1 MKSIPTLTIVIPT
14 YRRTE
19 FLALS
24 LDSLYAQTPRPYLH
38 AAIVV
43 DNSKVP
49 DPQVKLICSLPKY
62 SPMTIQY
69 IHQPEPGASNARNLG
84 AAITDSPWIGFIDDD
99 MILPANWVSVAL
111 ACIEHSGADIIG
123 GPYTPFY
130 LSSPPAWFRAQYGSN
145 SLEEKAGFLI
155 EEKPIFGGNML
166 WKRELFLKLGGFS
179 PRLGY
184 IGNKEIY
191 GEETELQHRAVKIGA
206 RIRYA
211 PELAV
216 QHCFHRERMRVGWF
230 LSSGFRHGQAKALI
244 YFGDWRSQDKRPV
257 ARQILSQCWSL
268 IANLFQVIESI
279 FGLPY
284 RSREKY
290 PYWQNYAIEFIR
302 PRIGGLGLSMKML
315 QLFLS
320 KQGTL

>member
-1 MKSIPTLTIVIPT
+1 MKSSPTLTIVIPT
-14 YRRTE
+14 YRRTKL
-19 FLALS
+19 LALS
-24 LDSLYAQTPRPYLH
+24 LDSLFAQTPRPYLH
-38 AAIVV
+38 ATIVV

-49 DPQVKLICSLPKY
+49 DPQVMLICSRPKY

-69 IHQPEPGASNARNLG
+69 VHQPDPGVSNARNLG
-84 AAITDSPWIGFIDDD
+84 ASSTDSPWIGFIDDD
-99 MILPANWVSVAL
+99 TILPSNWVNVAL
-111 ACIEHSGADIIG
+111 ACIEQSGADIIG
-123 GPYTPFY
+123 GSYKPFY
-130 LSSPPAWFRAQYGSN
+130 LSSPPAWFREQYGSD
-145 SLEEKAGFLI
+145 SLEEQAGFHI

-184 IGNKEIY
+184 IGNNEIY

-206 RIRYA
+206 RIRYM

-230 LSSGFRHGQAKALI
+230 FSSGFRHGQAKALI
-244 YFGDWRSQDKRPV
+244 YFGDWRIQDKRLV
-257 ARQILSQCWSL
+257 TRQILSQYWSL
-268 IANLFQVIESI
+268 IANLFQVIESM
-279 FGLPY
+279 FGLPF

-290 PYWQNYAIEFIR
+290 PYWQNYAIECIR

-320 KQGTL
+320 RQGNV